1 MCHRSEG
8 LVPASRMKLPLPLSL
23 KISLWLLLNLLLLV
37 VAGVAF
43 LVSQFGLGWESL
55 VSRQAA
61 TRLHEVARFI
71 QDERQKD
78 STVDF
83 NKLLSRYGTAFGAE
97 LLLYSEDGSQLG
109 GRIVPLPAELSS
121 QVSLPKRF
129 SGDQGRFFGPP
140 PGFPNNRIQGPRPA
154 AIAQAE
160 AGAPAAPANPG
171 PQAPQ
176 QGGPSFDGGMPPPPP
191 DFMEGRGEFGDF
203 GRKHRLLFF
212 RGGSPVRYWV
222 GTRIFYFDTDA
233 GVPRGAALF
242 AVSQNMVG
250 AGLLHDLRPWV
261 LGACIMFFISVLFWM
276 PFVGSMTRAIR
287 EMTRV
292 TERLA
297 LGQFET
303 KVSSDRG
310 DELGRLGEAINTL
323 SARLNGYV
331 HGQKR
336 FLADVAHELGSP
348 LGRLQIGI
356 GILEE
361 RADPALRE
369 RVADVREEIQQ
380 MSELV
385 AELLAFTKAG
395 LDSKEVMLRAV
406 SLAPLV
412 ARVVARE
419 GAGASIQAV
428 VDEEL
433 AVEASPDLLSRALGN
448 LIRNAVRYAG
458 SQGPVV
464 VGARREGAEVV
475 LSVEDQGPG
484 VPAEALPFLGE
495 PFYRPAVARERE
507 AGGTGLGLSI
517 VRTAVVACRGSV
529 RFANRS
535 PKGFRA
541 EIRLQSTTVV

>member
-1 MCHRSEG
+1 
-8 LVPASRMKLPLPLSL
+8 MKLPLPLSL
-23 KISLWLLLNLLLLV
+23 KISLWLLLNLVLLV

-61 TRLHEVARFI
+61 TRLYEVARFI

-109 GRIVPLPAELSS
+109 GRSVALPTELSS
-121 QVSLPKRF
+121 QVSMTKRF

-140 PGFPNNRIQGPRPA
+140 PGFPNNRIQGPHPA
-154 AIAQAE
+154 AIAQPE
-160 AGAPAAPANPG
+160 AGAQPS
-171 PQAPQ
+171 PQP
-176 QGGPSFDGGMPPPPP
+176 GGPSFEGGMPPPPP
-191 DFMEGRGEFGDF
+191 DFMDGRSEFGDF

-233 GVPRGAALF
+233 GIPRGAVLF

-348 LGRLQIGI
+348 LGRLQMGI

-395 LDSKEVMLRAV
+395 LDSKEVMLTAV
-406 SLAPLV
+406 PLAPLV
-412 ARVVARE
+412 SRVVARE

-464 VGARREGAEVV
+464 VSACREGAEVV

-535 PKGFRA
+535 PKGFRV

>member
-1 MCHRSEG
+1 
-8 LVPASRMKLPLPLSL
+8 MKLPLPLSL

-43 LVSQFGLGWESL
+43 LVSQFGLGWEAL
-55 VSRQAA
+55 VSRQAMM
-61 TRLHEVARFI
+61 RLNEVARFI
-71 QDERQKD
+71 QDERQRD
-78 STVDF
+78 SSVDF

-97 LLLYSEDGSQLG
+97 LFLYSEDGAQLG
-109 GRIVPLPAELSS
+109 GRRQALPADLVT
-121 QVSLPKRF
+121 QVAMPKWPG
-129 SGDQGRFFGPP
+129 GDQGRFFWPP
-140 PGFPNNRIQGPRPA
+140 PGFRNEAIQGPQPVAVPRTEP
-154 AIAQAE
+154 
-160 AGAPAAPANPG
+160 NPQPG
-171 PQAPQ
+171 VRVPD
-176 QGGPSFDGGMPPPPP
+176 FGGMRPPPPGMP
-191 DFMEGRGEFGDF
+191 DMEEPRGDF
-203 GRKHRLLFF
+203 AEFAHKRRLLFF

-222 GTRIFYFDTDA
+222 GTRIFYFDTAA
-233 GVPRGAALF
+233 GTPRGAVLF

-261 LGACIMFFISVLFWM
+261 LGACGMFLISVLFWM

-303 KVSSDRG
+303 KVRSDRA
-310 DELGRLGEAINTL
+310 DELGRLGEAINIL

-348 LGRLQIGI
+348 LGRLQMGI

-361 RADPALRE
+361 RADPALRG

-385 AELLAFTKAG
+385 GELLAFTKAG
-395 LDSKEVMLRAV
+395 LDAKEVVLSAV

-412 ARVVARE
+412 TRVVARE
-419 GAGASIQAV
+419 GAGAAV
-428 VDEEL
+428 EVSVHEEL
-433 AVEASPDLLSRALGN
+433 AVEASPDLLARALGN
-448 LIRNAVRYAG
+448 LVRNSVRYAA
-458 SQGPVV
+458 SQGPVRV
-464 VGARREGAEVV
+464 SARREGAEVV
-475 LSVEDQGPG
+475 LSVEDEGPG

-535 PKGFRA
+535 PRGFSVQ
-541 EIRLQSTTVV
+541 IRLASTSVV

>member
-1 MCHRSEG
+1 
-8 LVPASRMKLPLPLSL
+8 MKLPLPLSL
-23 KISLWLLLNLLLLV
+23 KISLWLLLNMLLLV

-43 LVSQFGLGWESL
+43 LVSQFGFGWESL
-55 VSRQAA
+55 VSRQAMN
-61 TRLHEVARFI
+61 RLYEVARFI
-71 QDERQKD
+71 QEERQRD
-78 STVDF
+78 VPVDF
-83 NKLLSRYGTAFGAE
+83 NKLLNRYGTAYGAE
-97 LLLYSEDGSQLG
+97 LLLYSEDGQQLG
-109 GRIVPLPAELSS
+109 GNQQALPVELVS
-121 QVSLPKRF
+121 QVAMTRRPG
-129 SGDQGRFFGPP
+129 GDQGRFFGMP
-140 PGFPNNRIQGPRPA
+140 PGFPDNRIQAPRPSVMP
-154 AIAQAE
+154 AQ
-160 AGAPAAPANPG
+160 GANPG
-171 PQAPQ
+171 
-176 QGGPSFDGGMPPPPP
+176 GPDLGAMPPPPP
-191 DFMEGRGEFGDF
+191 AMPEPRGEFGDF
-203 GRKHRLLFF
+203 GRKHHLVFF

-222 GTRIFYFDTDA
+222 GTRIFYFDTKA
-233 GVPRGAALF
+233 GTPRGAVLF
-242 AVSQNMVG
+242 AVTHNMVG
-250 AGLLHDLRPWV
+250 AGLLYDLRPWV
-261 LGACIMFFISVLFWM
+261 LGGCIMFIVSVLFWM

-303 KVSSDRG
+303 KVRSDRA

-348 LGRLQIGI
+348 LGRLQMGI

-369 RVADVREEIQQ
+369 RVADVCEEIQQ

-395 LDSKEVMLRAV
+395 LDSKEIVLNAV
-406 SLAPLV
+406 PLAPLV
-412 ARVVARE
+412 SRVVARE
-419 GAGASIQAV
+419 GAGAMVEVV
-428 VDEEL
+428 VDEEF
-433 AVEASPDLLSRALGN
+433 AVQASSDLLSRALGN
-448 LIRNAVRYAG
+448 LVRNAVRYAG
-458 SQGPVV
+458 SQGPIRVS
-464 VGARREGAEVV
+464 ARREGAELV

-495 PFYRPAVARERE
+495 PFYRPATARERE

-529 RFANRS
+529 SFANRS
-535 PKGFRA
+535 PRGFRA
-541 EIRLQSTTVV
+541 EIRLQGTSVV